1 MTIYSF
7 SRKTMNTRE
16 NFWNV
21 YCFGTYQMRD
31 ETAKD
36 NGQTAAGIS
45 YDFIDTKQWAG
56 FFFFEKSSIFPL
68 YLSIF
73 YHKPTLVTFTTNQCW
88 ISKTKLPNWP
98 KSECKIVKIYNGT
111 GSRNGKGF
119 SATKKYGS
127 KTTNH
132 SQLAWPFEL
141 HVKQTQR
148 NIACDWLIFSRF
160 HAYYWME
167 FLVVFFS

>member
-21 YCFGTYQMRD
+21 YCFATNQMRD

-56 FFFFEKSSIFPL
+56 FFFYEKSSIFPL

-73 YHKPTLVTFTTNQCW
+73 YHKPTLVTFPTNQCW

-98 KSECKIVKIYNGT
+98 KSECKLWKFTTVQVRVMVKV
-111 GSRNGKGF
+111 
-119 SATKKYGS
+119 
-127 KTTNH
+127 
-132 SQLAWPFEL
+132 SQP
-141 HVKQTQR
+141 QR
-148 NIACDWLIFSRF
+148 NKHRGTLLVIGSF
-160 HAYYWME
+160 
-167 FLVVFFS
+167 FLAFTLTLEWNFW